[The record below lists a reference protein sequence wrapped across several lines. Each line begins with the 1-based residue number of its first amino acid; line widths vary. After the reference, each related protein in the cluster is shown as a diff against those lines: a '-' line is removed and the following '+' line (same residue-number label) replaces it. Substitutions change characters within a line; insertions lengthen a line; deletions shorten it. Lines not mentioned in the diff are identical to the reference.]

1 LNEARS
7 LLSQADVAYFI
18 GDYEQA
24 LSLAIQAKEKAD
36 EASSEFPFYQ
46 VVGVFVAVL
55 SCSIILFYKF
65 RGHAE
70 DASLDVEAEKVDV
83 ERIFKRY
90 DMREEEKQAITLLAE
105 RGGRVFEAE
114 IYAALG
120 LPRTSTWRMVRRLAG
135 MGIVEVRKFREQNL
149 VCVRKRYIIKN

>member
-1 LNEARS
+1 
-7 LLSQADVAYFI
+7 
-18 GDYEQA
+18 
-24 LSLAIQAKEKAD
+24 
-36 EASSEFPFYQ
+36 
-46 VVGVFVAVL
+46 VGVFVVVL
-55 SCSIILFYKF
+55 ACSIMLFYKL
-65 RGHAE
+65 RGRV
-70 DASLDVEAEKVDV
+70 DSASLDVEAEKVDV

-90 DMREEEKQAITLLAE
+90 DLREEEKQAIKLLAE

-114 IYAALG
+114 IYGELG

>member
-1 LNEARS
+1 
-7 LLSQADVAYFI
+7 
-18 GDYEQA
+18 
-24 LSLAIQAKEKAD
+24 
-36 EASSEFPFYQ
+36 
-46 VVGVFVAVL
+46 
-55 SCSIILFYKF
+55 
-65 RGHAE
+65 
-70 DASLDVEAEKVDV
+70 LDIEVEKVDV

-90 DMREEEKQAITLLAE
+90 DLREEEKQAIKLLAE

-114 IYAALG
+114 IYGVLG